1 MGVNDPKVSRSVASL
16 RRRLLG
22 WILLP
27 LAALIGINAWV
38 GYGQAVQA
46 ANEAY
51 DRSLY
56 LAARTVAE
64 ELVWRDGQVQLE
76 LMKAAGYLFE
86 NHTGS
91 RLFYKV
97 NTVSGQWLA
106 GVQALPDLPKREGPS
121 VEFFSLV
128 HFGDG
133 LYQGQPVRLVGL
145 THVMA
150 GADLPDPLLRITV
163 AETMEMRQQLTQRI
177 FWDTSRSQG
186 LLLLAAALLVIWSVQ
201 RGIRPLEVFRQQL
214 ARKSDDDFS
223 PIHPPDLP
231 RELRPLIDTLNSY
244 LDRLGRLIDIRK
256 RFLDNAAHQLRTPL
270 TVLKTQLT
278 LAERNAEPAQAAAL
292 LMAARQTTEGAV
304 RLTEQMLALTRV
316 EHARE
321 MHSIEPIELVFLAR
335 KVTEA
340 HLLRAHQLGHDLGLE
355 TTVGNCHVSGV
366 DVLLQEALSNLI
378 DNALHHCPA
387 GARIT
392 VRVGREWLEVEDD
405 GPGIPAAHQAHVF
418 ERFYRA
424 APAGVAG
431 SGLGL
436 AIVKEIALQHGA
448 QLTVQSLIRAGRG
461 TLIRL
466 NLADASKY
474 LKPKGVLGQSSD
486 GAGPGLR

>member
-1 MGVNDPKVSRSVASL
+1 MSRQPPSASRPVASL
-16 RRRLLG
+16 RTRLLG
-22 WILLP
+22 WILVP
-27 LAALIGINAWV
+27 LAVLIGINAWL
-38 GYGQAVQA
+38 GYGRAVQA

-51 DRSLY
+51 DRALY

-64 ELVWRDGQVQLE
+64 ELAWQDGKVQLE

-86 NHTGS
+86 NNTGS

-97 NTVSGQWLA
+97 STLSGQWLA
-106 GVQALPDLPKREGPS
+106 GVEDLPELPERSAAS
-121 VEFFSLV
+121 VRFYAMV

-133 LYQGQPVRLVGL
+133 QYQDQPVRLVQL
-145 THVMA
+145 THVVDASGGA
-150 GADLPDPLLRITV
+150 GPLIRITV
-163 AETMEMRQQLTQRI
+163 AETMESRQQLTQRI
-177 FWDTSRSQG
+177 FGDTTRSQG
-186 LLLLAAALLVIWSVQ
+186 LLLLAAALLVMAGVQ
-201 RGIRPLEVFRQQL
+201 RGIRPLEVFREQL
-214 ARKSDDDFS
+214 ARKVDDDFS

-244 LDRLGRLIDIRK
+244 LDRLGRLIAIRK

-278 LAERNAEPAQAAAL
+278 LAQRNAEPAQAAAL
-292 LMAARQTTEGAV
+292 LQAARQTTEGAV

-321 MHSIEPIELVFLAR
+321 MHTFGSVDLLGLAR
-335 KVTEA
+335 QVTES

-355 TTVGNCHVSGV
+355 ATVASSPVSGV
-366 DVLLQEALSNLI
+366 DVLLQEALGNLI

-392 VRVGREWLEVEDD
+392 VRVGSAWVEVEDD
-405 GPGIPAAHQAHVF
+405 GPGIAPVHQPHVW

-448 QLTVQSLIRAGRG
+448 RLSVQSPVQADRG

-466 NLADASKY
+466 EWPSPQAV
-474 LKPKGVLGQSSD
+474 GI
-486 GAGPGLR
+486 

>member
-1 MGVNDPKVSRSVASL
+1 MTVTSPLPSRPVASL
-16 RRRLLG
+16 RTRLLG
-22 WILLP
+22 WILVP
-27 LAALIGINAWV
+27 LAALIGINAWL
-38 GYGQAVQA
+38 GYGRAVQA

-51 DRSLY
+51 DRALY

-64 ELVWRDGQVQLE
+64 ELAWRDGQVQLE

-97 NTVSGQWLA
+97 NTLSGQWLA
-106 GVQALPDLPKREGPS
+106 GVEDLPDLPERSAES
-121 VEFFSLV
+121 VRFFALV
-128 HFGDG
+128 QFGDG
-133 LYQGQPVRLVGL
+133 LYQDQPVRLVQL
-145 THVMA
+145 THVMNDT
-150 GADLPDPLLRITV
+150 GWTEPLIRITV
-163 AETMEMRQQLTQRI
+163 AETMETRQQLTQRI
-177 FWDTSRSQG
+177 FWDTSISQG
-186 LLLLAAALLVIWSVQ
+186 LLLLAAALLVMAGVQ
-201 RGIRPLEVFRQQL
+201 RGIRPLEVFRAQL
-214 ARKSDDDFS
+214 ARKVDDDFS

-278 LAERNAEPAQAAAL
+278 LAERNAEPEQAAAL
-292 LMAARQTTEGAV
+292 LQAARQTTQGAV

-321 MHSIEPIELVFLAR
+321 MHTLQPVDLVCLAR
-335 KVTEA
+335 QVTEA

-355 TTVGNCHVSGV
+355 ASVHSSPVSGV
-366 DVLLQEALSNLI
+366 DLLLQEALGNLI
-378 DNALHHCPA
+378 DNALHHCPR

-392 VRVGREWLEVEDD
+392 VRVGPSWLEVEDD
-405 GPGIPAAHQAHVF
+405 GPGIAPAHQPHVW

-448 QLTVQSLIRAGRG
+448 QVSVRSPANADQG

-466 NLADASKY
+466 DFASART
-474 LKPKGVLGQSSD
+474 
-486 GAGPGLR
+486 AGI